1 MGTMNQ
7 GGHQNPGGGPPPPG
21 GYPPPGGP
29 PPPGNY
35 PPPQNSGSGLDD
47 NVAGLL
53 CYLPFLLG
61 LVASI
66 IFLVLEPYNRNALI
80 RFHAFQSIFLAVTLF
95 VLGFVLGIVGII
107 LGMIPF
113 LGWVGSIISALLS
126 LVLAFGAVIVYLYL
140 MFKTYNGQR
149 IVLPL
154 IGEQAEKQAR
164 G

>member
-1 MGTMNQ
+1 MGTTNQ
-7 GGHQNPGGGPPPPG
+7 GGFQNPSGGPPPPG
-21 GYPPPGGP
+21 GMPPPGGP
-29 PPPGNY
+29 PPGGY
-35 PPPQNSGSGLDD
+35 PPQQSASSGLDD

-61 LVASI
+61 LIASI
-66 IFLVLEPYNRNALI
+66 IFLVLEPYNRNSLI
-80 RFHAFQSIFLAVTLF
+80 RFHAFQSIFLTVALF
-95 VLGFVLGIVGII
+95 VVGFVLGIVGII

-113 LGWVGSIISALLS
+113 LGWIGSIISVLLS
-126 LVLAFGAVIVYLYL
+126 LVLTFGSVLIYLFL

-154 IGEQAEKQAR
+154 VGEHAEKQAR